1 MENTANQPGAAQIHN
16 PATLPNGDVLLLLDE
31 VADTL
36 RCSVKTVRRL
46 ITEGKILSCKN
57 RGRVVVLKSNFLLYV
72 AKITNQQIG
81 NPHHV

>member
-1 MENTANQPGAAQIHN
+1 MENTAQHPWSGHTQN
-16 PATLPNGDVLLLLDE
+16 PATLPNGDIFLLLDE
-31 VADTL
+31 MAGTL

-57 RGRVVVLKSNFLLYV
+57 RGRVVVLKSNFLIYV

-81 NPHHV
+81 ESHHV